1 MMHCASFS
9 SLSCSFTIGIQR
21 AVCAKQAVGSNL
33 NLALHMIS
41 NYTESCRYSSYLCNA
56 RAMAASGSKAAPA
69 DFMVDNSLISS
80 CGTVSRSSNPN
91 RVHFGDRS
99 STHCWKANMSLQLR
113 EVNTSPAVCG
123 HFIFDIPQR
132 SSRSGLAFRK
142 ELKRYC
148 TSSSPP
154 YSDGPSPDEHLASL
168 AVPIE
173 QSMKAEGNRSIKL
186 VSGSCYLPHPD
197 KVKTGG
203 EDAHFISEDEM
214 AIGVADGVGG
224 WADVGINAGEY
235 ARELMSYSMKALLHE
250 PKDSIDPAR
259 VLEKA
264 YSKTN
269 AQGSSTACIIA
280 LTSKGLHA
288 INLGDSGFVV
298 VRDGHTIFESL
309 VQQHGFNFPYQ
320 LQSGSGADLPSSGQ
334 VFTVAVRTGDVIVVG
349 TDGLFDNLYK
359 DEIAALVRD
368 AVNAGFKAEA
378 TAKKIADIARQ
389 RALDSK
395 RQTPFA
401 DAAQEAGFQYYGGKL
416 DDLTVVVSFVTD
428 STVA

>member
-21 AVCAKQAVGSNL
+21 AVCAKQVVGSNL

-41 NYTESCRYSSYLCNA
+41 NNTESFRHSSYLCNA
-56 RAMAASGSKAAPA
+56 RVMAASGSKASSA
-69 DFMVDNSLISS
+69 DFMADNSLISS
-80 CGTVSRSSNPN
+80 CGTVSRFASPN
-91 RVHFGDRS
+91 CVHFGDRG
-99 STHCWKANMSLQLR
+99 STNCWKTNMSLQMR
-113 EVNTSPAVCG
+113 EVNTSPAVRG
-123 HFIFDIPQR
+123 HFIFDISQR
-132 SSRSGLAFRK
+132 SSKSGLAFRK

-154 YSDGPSPDEHLASL
+154 HSDGSSPDEHLASL

-173 QSMKAEGNRSIKL
+173 QNMKAVGHGSLKL

-235 ARELMSYSMKALLHE
+235 ARELMSYSVKALLDE
-250 PKDSIDPAR
+250 PKGSIDPAR

-264 YSKTN
+264 YSNTN

-280 LTSKGLHA
+280 LTSEGLHA

-298 VRDGHTIFESL
+298 VRGGHTIFESP

-334 VFTVAVRTGDVIVVG
+334 VFTVAVKTGDVIVVG

-368 AVNAGFKAEA
+368 AVNSGFKAEA

-401 DAAQEAGFQYYGGKL
+401 DAAQEVGFQYYGGKL

-428 STVA
+428 STAA